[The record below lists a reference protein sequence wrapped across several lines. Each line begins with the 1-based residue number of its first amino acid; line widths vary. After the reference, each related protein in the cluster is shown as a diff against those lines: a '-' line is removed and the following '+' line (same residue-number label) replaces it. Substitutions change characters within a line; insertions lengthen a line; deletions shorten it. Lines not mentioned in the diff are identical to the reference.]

1 MGYILSSR
9 PDSAAQ
15 QGPVSKQA
23 KTKRKLQF
31 PVLASQLWWCCL
43 CTMPSAGSVRW
54 TDSCTRGQATWAR
67 LLCSV
72 TLPVST
78 LIPTWPHTSQLAPG
92 DFVRALRNAYLPES
106 HWTIENSVSTRT
118 KDENL
123 QKVEIVDGFK
133 VKDFRL
139 KGIFHIQQLECRW
152 QFKVLLEGLL
162 GIVVRLGSNA

>member
-9 PDSAAQ
+9 PDSATQ

-31 PVLASQLWWCCL
+31 SVLASQLWWRYL

-78 LIPTWPHTSQLAPG
+78 LIPTWSHTSQPALG
-92 DFVRALRNAYLPES
+92 DFVLALGNAYLPES

-133 VKDFRL
+133 VEDFRL
-139 KGIFHIQQLECRW
+139 KGIFSTQQLECRW
-152 QFKVLLEGLL
+152 QFKVLSEGLL
-162 GIVVRLGSNA
+162 GIVIRLGSNA

>member
-9 PDSAAQ
+9 PDSATQ

-31 PVLASQLWWCCL
+31 SVLASQLWWRYL

-54 TDSCTRGQATWAR
+54 TDSCTRGQAAWAR

-78 LIPTWPHTSQLAPG
+78 LIPTWPHTSQPAPG
-92 DFVRALRNAYLPES
+92 DFVRALGNAYLPES

-133 VKDFRL
+133 VEEEPWRVYST
-139 KGIFHIQQLECRW
+139 QQLECRW
-152 QFKVLLEGLL
+152 QFKVLSEGLL
-162 GIVVRLGSNA
+162 GIVIRLGSNA

>member
-9 PDSAAQ
+9 PDSATQ

-23 KTKRKLQF
+23 KIKRKLQF
-31 PVLASQLWWCCL
+31 YVLASQLWWRCL
-43 CTMPSAGSVRW
+43 CTMPSAGSVQW
-54 TDSCTRGQATWAR
+54 SASCSRGQVTWAR

-78 LIPTWPHTSQLAPG
+78 LIPIWPHTSQPAPG

-123 QKVEIVDGFK
+123 QKVEIEGYIPHPIIRMQVT
-133 VKDFRL
+133 
-139 KGIFHIQQLECRW
+139 
-152 QFKVLLEGLL
+152 FKVLSKGLL
-162 GIVVRLGSNA
+162 GIFVRLGSNA